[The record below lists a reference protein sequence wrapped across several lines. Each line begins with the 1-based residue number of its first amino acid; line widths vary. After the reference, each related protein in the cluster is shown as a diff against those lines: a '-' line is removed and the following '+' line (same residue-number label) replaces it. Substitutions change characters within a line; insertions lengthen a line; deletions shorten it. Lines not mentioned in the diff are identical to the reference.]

1 MSVITFTLNSGSKI
15 PALAWGCGSG
25 KAKTTALTS
34 GKIALDAGFKHID
47 TAQLYYTEEAVGQI
61 VAPTVCQKMTSLSR
75 PNVRTSYAQ
84 YIIHSVGINRP
95 CSVTQSSSAGIQG

>member
-61 VAPTVCQKMTSLSR
+61 VAAHSLSKDDIF
-75 PNVRTSYAQ
+75 VTSK
-84 YIIHSVGINRP
+84 
-95 CSVTQSSSAGIQG
+95 CSYLLRAVHHPFCGY